1 MREVVSAAEVRQMTD
16 DLAATLQDGGLS
28 PAEQAEVLSDHALC
42 RRLGVLPETLSRA
55 FSGEIEPEGGDVRRE
70 LGRVI
75 ALREM
80 LCIRNLAAGG
90 SATGWI
96 FLSRQPRWGG
106 LTDGKREERAPAV
119 LEVRINGADGKPLDP
134 ERLLGGGEETDGGT

>member
-1 MREVVSAAEVRQMTD
+1 M
-16 DLAATLQDGGLS
+16 
-28 PAEQAEVLSDHALC
+28 LSDHALC
-42 RRLGVLPETLSRA
+42 RRLGVLPETLGRA
-55 FSGEIEPEGGDVRRE
+55 FAGELGEDVRRE